1 MSRSTQSD
9 NQQGTPHS
17 TASDLGEL
25 RTPGFAERLAYGC
38 GDVASNLVFIAV
50 ASFLTFFYTDVVG
63 IDAGVVGTIFLV
75 SRLIA
80 AVSDLAIGIA
90 MEKRRSRRGGKALPW
105 LKWFAVPFGLSV
117 ALMFS
122 APDLG
127 DTGKIVYAF
136 ITFNLCASV
145 IYSAINIP
153 YGVLATLMTKDQFGR
168 ALLNTFRMVGCYVG
182 SIAIAA
188 VTLPMVDGFGGGAL
202 AWTYTFL
209 IIGALVTA
217 LFLITFRFCREAVS
231 PAEVST
237 DDRKAP
243 PLPVMRTLGLLAGNR
258 YWMLLLGFS
267 VVLNILLTLPGVS
280 LYYAKWVLGDE
291 SAATGILTLR
301 MIAEL
306 SGVLL
311 AVPVVKRWGKRNACI
326 LACAVIVAGQL
337 LILIDPSTLTTVII
351 GQCVAGIGAGAIL
364 GSIFAM
370 IGDVI
375 EHVEWR
381 SHVRA
386 EGIVYSGISVGQ
398 KIGAGIG
405 SMIIGMMLAG
415 SGYVSSATASEQP
428 ESAIGAIGFLFIWLP
443 VISAVAMAALLIGY
457 TLDRRYPRIV
467 SELAARREAVGS

>member
-1 MSRSTQSD
+1 MSRTTHPSD
-9 NQQGTPHS
+9 QRPLS
-17 TASDLGEL
+17 EL
-25 RTPGFAERLAYGC
+25 RTPGFGERLAYGC
-38 GDVASNLVFIAV
+38 GDVASNLVFVAV

-63 IDAGVVGTIFLV
+63 IDAGTVGTIFLV

-80 AVSDLAIGIA
+80 AASDLGIGIA
-90 MEKRRSRRGGKALPW
+90 MEKRSRRGGKALPW

-122 APDLG
+122 APELSDG
-127 DTGKIVYAF
+127 GKVVYAF
-136 ITFNLCASV
+136 LTFNLCASV

-168 ALLNTFRMVGCYVG
+168 ALLNTFRMVGCYAG

-188 VTLPMVDGFGGGAL
+188 VTLPLVDAFGGGGI

-209 IIGALVTA
+209 IVGVLVTA
-217 LFLITFRFCREAVS
+217 LFLITFRFCREAVV
-231 PAEVST
+231 PAETAAAGGSGSGSASV
-237 DDRKAP
+237 A
-243 PLPVMRTLGLLAGNR
+243 RTLGALVRDR
-258 YWMLLLGFS
+258 YWMLLLAFS
-267 VVLNILLTLPGVS
+267 VALNVLLTLPAVS

-291 SAATGILTLR
+291 ASATSILTLR

-306 SGVLL
+306 CGVLL
-311 AVPVVKRWGKRNACI
+311 AVPVVRRWGKRNACL
-326 LACAVIVAGQL
+326 LACLVIVAGQSAIML
-337 LILIDPSTLTTVII
+337 GPSSLTLVIV
-351 GQCVAGIGAGAIL
+351 GQCIAGVGAGAIL

-381 SHVRA
+381 AHIRA

-398 KIGAGIG
+398 KLGAGVG
-405 SMIIGMMLAG
+405 SMIIGALLAAG
-415 SGYVSSATASEQP
+415 GYVSSSGASTQPDTAVA
-428 ESAIGAIGFLFIWLP
+428 AIEFLFLWLP
-443 VISAVAMAALLIGY
+443 IISAAIMAALLLGY

-467 SELAARREAVGS
+467 ADLAARREAAPAV

>member
-1 MSRSTQSD
+1 MSRSTHLNVQP
-9 NQQGTPHS
+9 GLTE
-17 TASDLGEL
+17 T
-25 RTPGFAERLAYGC
+25 RIPGFGERLAYGF

-63 IDAGVVGTIFLV
+63 IDAGTVGTIFLV

-80 AVSDLAIGIA
+80 AVSDFAIGIA
-90 MEKRRSRRGGKALPW
+90 MEKRSRRGGKALPW

-153 YGVLATLMTKDQFGR
+153 YGVLATLMTKDQHGR

-182 SIAIAA
+182 SIAITA
-188 VTLPMVDGFGGGAL
+188 VTLPLVGAFGNTSL

-217 LFLITFRFCREAVS
+217 LFFITFRFCREAVT
-231 PAEVST
+231 PAE
-237 DDRKAP
+237 DDTLDAEKAP
-243 PLPVMRTLGLLAGNR
+243 QVRVAHTLGILVRNR
-258 YWMLLLGFS
+258 YWMILLGFGI
-267 VVLNILLTLPGVS
+267 VLNVLLTLPGVS

-291 SAATGILTLR
+291 AIATSILTLR

-311 AVPVVKRWGKRNACI
+311 AVPFVRRWGKRNAS
-326 LACAVIVAGQL
+326 LAACLVIIAGQA
-337 LILIDPSTLTTVII
+337 LILIDPSALGIVIAA
-351 GQCVAGIGAGAIL
+351 QCVAGIGAGAIL

-370 IGDVI
+370 IGDVN

-405 SMIIGMMLAG
+405 SMIIGMLLAS
-415 SGYVSSATASEQP
+415 SGYVSSATVQP
-428 ESAIGAIGFLFIWLP
+428 DTAIDAIRFMFVWLP
-443 VISAVAMAALLIGY
+443 TISAVAMAALLIGY
-457 TLDRRYPRIV
+457 TLDRTYPRIL
-467 SELAARREAVGS
+467 SDLAARREAARG